1 MRRSF
6 LTRWLRMGRG
16 NEQSGAKTAGI
27 RYRRAEVWK
36 YMDALPLN
44 GTKDEGKI

>member
-1 MRRSF
+1 MSYEVAYKGAGKKSR
-6 LTRWLRMGRG
+6 
-16 NEQSGAKTAGI
+16 SGAKTLAERS
-27 RYRRAEVWK
+27 RYKKSGGVWK